1 MSNKIFILSGA
12 RTAIGAFGGSL
23 KDHNPTA
30 LGAIVV
36 RTLALTFRPDCAL
49 FSLK

>member
-1 MSNKIFILSGA
+1 MSNEIFILSGA

-30 LGAIVV
+30 LGV
-36 RTLALTFRPDCAL
+36 TGWSALTRQFARHCAL

>member
-1 MSNKIFILSGA
+1 MSNEIFILSGA

-30 LGAIVV
+30 LGAIVPSAP
-36 RTLALTFRPDCAL
+36 LH
-49 FSLK
+49 